1 MFMKKPEGVKEDKN
15 TRIHLFTSSIRV
27 LFFKKLIAES
37 EGFEPPVPA
46 IGTTDFESVPFD
58 HSGSFPFRS
67 NEKKKGTPFF
77 TLKRRMRDSN
87 PRRYDPQR
95 FSRPPQ

>member
-1 MFMKKPEGVKEDKN
+1 MKRNYDKKTPGYAYQAARPGVNLLKPN
-15 TRIHLFTSSIRV
+15 YLSF
-27 LFFKKLIAES
+27 IAES
-37 EGFEPPVPA
+37 GGFEPSVPA
-46 IGTTDFESVPFD
+46 IGTTVFETVPFD

-67 NEKKKGTPFF
+67 NKKKKGEPFF